1 MKKTF
6 VTLIALSTA
15 IVTLH
20 AFKPAEQTT
29 GIKGSIVPADGA
41 SMVWGING
49 ADTIK
54 AAPSNGSFAL
64 TAKAG
69 TWKIIV
75 DAKDPLKD
83 AVMEKVEVKDGQ
95 ITDVGEVKLAQ

>member
-6 VTLIALSTA
+6 VTFIALSTA

-29 GIKGSIVPADGA
+29 GVKGSIVPADGA
-41 SMVWGING
+41 TMVWGING
-49 ADTIK
+49 TDTVR
-54 AAPSNGSFAL
+54 AAPANGSFAL

-69 TWKIIV
+69 TWKIII
-75 DAKDPLKD
+75 DAKDPYKD
-83 AVMEKVEVKDGQ
+83 ATMEKVEVKEGQ
-95 ITDVGEVKLAQ
+95 ITDLGEVKLAQ